1 MVANRE
7 LQKLENWK
15 LEEKCSY
22 FQFPKPRNWKLEVSP
37 IGDFQFPVSR
47 RANKNTTRDP
57 RALRAREIAKGA
69 RL

>member
-1 MVANRE
+1 MVASRH

-15 LEEKCSY
+15 LEGFFFH

-47 RANKNTTRDP
+47 RTDKITRD
-57 RALRAREIAKGA
+57 LRAFAARETA
-69 RL
+69 RRAGK

>member
-1 MVANRE
+1 MVASRQ

-15 LEEKCSY
+15 LERFFFY

-47 RANKNTTRDP
+47 RTNKTTRDQRP
-57 RALRAREIAKGA
+57 LRAREEGRRVAA
-69 RL
+69 

>member
-1 MVANRE
+1 MVASKH

-15 LEEKCSY
+15 LEGFFFH

-47 RANKNTTRDP
+47 RTNKTKPDQ
-57 RALRAREIAKGA
+57 RALQAREEA
-69 RL
+69 RRAGK

>member
-1 MVANRE
+1 MVANKK

-47 RANKNTTRDP
+47 QANKNQPRDH
-57 RALRAREIAKGA
+57 RALRARNEA
-69 RL
+69 RRAA

>member
-15 LEEKCSY
+15 LEEKWNH

-47 RANKNTTRDP
+47 QANKTTRDL
-57 RALRAREIAKGA
+57 RALRARDEA
-69 RL
+69 RRAA